1 MSDYHCLNRTVLNE
15 VYIVK
20 FSRRCS
26 FNSCEG
32 CNTVR
37 FKAVRGA
44 WPKIQPALS
53 KIVVPLFS
61 GSSIPRRVAVR
72 SVIQVLTM
80 GWRRDNVSGN
90 PIGGGSV
97 MHIYRG

>member
-1 MSDYHCLNRTVLNE
+1 M
-15 VYIVK
+15 
-20 FSRRCS
+20 
-26 FNSCEG
+26 
-32 CNTVR
+32 
-37 FKAVRGA
+37 A

-53 KIVVPLFS
+53 KIVVRLFS

-72 SVIQVLTM
+72 SVMQVLMM
-80 GWRRDNVSGN
+80 GWRMDNVSGN